1 MSATSPSPSDEPELY
16 LERYR
21 VTKTLGE
28 GSYGRVKLATDLE
41 NNRKV
46 ALKIINKS
54 SIKKPEHVTRIKREV
69 RILRL
74 LNHPNI
80 VKLHD
85 VAETDKEIILSME
98 YIEGGELFDFIVANP
113 RLNEKIARRIF
124 RQIISAVDYC
134 HQSSV
139 IHRDLKPEN
148 LLLDN
153 DKNIKIIDFGFVNLY
168 DPEDVLKTFCGSPF
182 YASPEMI
189 LGKKY
194 VGPEIDIWSMGVI
207 LFALLAG
214 KLPFRDSN
222 VKDLYRKITSSTF
235 DLPSCIGKESGDL
248 IKKMLKADPAERATL
263 EQVRSHEWINVGYD
277 NPPDSHVPPRPA
289 AVEPLNKS
297 TLNTMKLYGFDDDT
311 VKKAILSST
320 THPAFLLYSL
330 IREHDIAEATAAA
343 IQKSKPSTKAE
354 SDDRPALKSSL
365 EVPGRQNSVRR
376 RKSIAAIGVVSTSP
390 SMHQSTLGPQVNPGT
405 VKAESGGET
414 SKSST
419 LNPSSALT
427 QPGQSSDTFK
437 IDPKVNIRARKSFSG
452 APSASMLR
460 NEPAPQMPSP
470 APNTPVVA
478 VHTSNSK
485 PLASET
491 TLGQPSISIVA
502 NESGKQLN
510 IPGQQ
515 STPVE
520 KPKERQG
527 SLSFRYAS
535 KGDKD
540 QEDKSSTLL
549 PSKAKIKDS
558 SGASAPPAGS
568 TIEDESTSGT
578 LKPSATPQRRL
589 SISAKLGNALSKII
603 HIPRS
608 RRESMSP
615 EASATTLTTPRV
627 SKNIYGVDTTSGKT
641 PEEIIAELN
650 RVFEL
655 TGITPAWLA
664 YKVTCTAPG
673 LVFDIEICSIRK
685 TQMYGLELRRK
696 KGSVWTYQTVCSS
709 VISHL
714 KL

>member
-1 MSATSPSPSDEPELY
+1 MSTTSGPNPPESSESTDELY

-21 VTKTLGE
+21 VTKVLGE
-28 GSYGRVKLATDLE
+28 GSYGRVKLAVDLE

-46 ALKIINKS
+46 ALKIINKT

-168 DPEDVLKTFCGSPF
+168 DPED
-182 YASPEMI
+182 MI

-194 VGPEIDIWSMGVI
+194 IGPEIDIWSMGVI

-222 VKDLYRKITSSTF
+222 VKELYRKITSSSF

-248 IKKMLKADPAERATL
+248 IKIMLKANPMERATL
-263 EQVRSHEWINVGYD
+263 EQVRQHEWINIGYD
-277 NPPDSHVPPRPA
+277 KPPDSFVPPRPPA
-289 AVEPLNKS
+289 TEPLSKT
-297 TLNTMKLYGFDDDT
+297 TLNTMRLYGFDDDT

-330 IREHDIAEATAAA
+330 IKEHDAAEAVLAA
-343 IQKSKPSTKAE
+343 QKAASKQLEPPE
-354 SDDRPALKSSL
+354 SQANSHSL
-365 EVPGRQNSVRR
+365 TVPGRHNSVRR
-376 RKSIAAIGVVSTSP
+376 RKSIAAIGSNAPSP
-390 SMHQSTLGPQVNPGT
+390 AINHQSTLGVGLKTDGARSEGGSFEAMKPDTMAKTSLKPTVVTTGVSTETLGSKVAASRTRKSTSNAPTTVMLKNSLDTRVTEPVPIVSPVLQLPG
-405 VKAESGGET
+405 
-414 SKSST
+414 
-419 LNPSSALT
+419 L
-427 QPGQSSDTFK
+427 D
-437 IDPKVNIRARKSFSG
+437 DPK
-452 APSASMLR
+452 
-460 NEPAPQMPSP
+460 SP
-470 APNTPVVA
+470 
-478 VHTSNSK
+478 
-485 PLASET
+485 E
-491 TLGQPSISIVA
+491 GID
-502 NESGKQLN
+502 SGKQLN
-510 IPGQQ
+510 LPLG
-515 STPVE
+515 E
-520 KPKERQG
+520 PKKRQR
-527 SLSFRYAS
+527 SFSFRY
-535 KGDKD
+535 
-540 QEDKSSTLL
+540 
-549 PSKAKIKDS
+549 PSKAEKDKLTSSTVDEMKLSNQKIIS
-558 SGASAPPAGS
+558 PPGS
-568 TIEDESTSGT
+568 LVIDQTISLTAHDARDVTSPSGT

-589 SISAKLGNALSKII
+589 SITSKIGNALSKII
-603 HIPRS
+603 NIPRS
-608 RRESMSP
+608 RRGSTSP
-615 EASATTLTTPRV
+615 EGSMLLSVPRV
-627 SKNIYGVDTTSGKT
+627 SKNMYGVDTTSSKK
-641 PEEIIAELN
+641 PEEIMKELN

-655 TGITPAWLA
+655 NGITPTWTGF
-664 YKVTCTAPG
+664 KVNCVAPNV
-673 LVFDIEICSIRK
+673 VFDIEICSIRK
-685 TQMYGLELRRK
+685 TAMHGLELRRK
-696 KGSVWTYQTVCSS
+696 KGSVWTYQSVCGS
-709 VISHL
+709 VISQL